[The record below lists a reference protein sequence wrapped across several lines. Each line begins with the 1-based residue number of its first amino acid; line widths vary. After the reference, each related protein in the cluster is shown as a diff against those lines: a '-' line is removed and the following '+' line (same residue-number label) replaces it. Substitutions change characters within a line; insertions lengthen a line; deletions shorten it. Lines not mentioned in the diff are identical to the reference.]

1 MGNTR
6 YLLTKNN
13 VYDLDFE
20 LIYISKSKFENDWH
34 STLHMHPLPKYFL

>member
-20 LIYISKSKFENDWH
+20 LIYISKSKFENDCH
-34 STLHMHPLPKYFL
+34 STLHMHPFT